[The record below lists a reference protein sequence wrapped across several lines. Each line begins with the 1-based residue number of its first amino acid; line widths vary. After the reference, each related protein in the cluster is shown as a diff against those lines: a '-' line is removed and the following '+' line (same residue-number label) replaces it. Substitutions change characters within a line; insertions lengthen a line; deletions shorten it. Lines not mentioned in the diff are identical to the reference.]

1 MRTSTGLLPQ
11 ILIDSKLVKN
21 FGEAPQPITSVVGE
35 MFNIRTPS
43 TQEFVP
49 LELPEFTKS
58 LPPKESDMEKID
70 YSTPTEVLF
79 QANKVLPSPE
89 IKKWMK
95 ANIHSLIK
103 PAQYV
108 GGELNT
114 QLPEEFDTAEIR
126 ILVTRLSPYDVVGG
140 SLTHGALSQILR
152 RHADKIGVKIYVDFA
167 YLPADM
173 LDCDDFAAAGIPWMF
188 ARNSRRSPL
197 DFDAILISH
206 ALTTEPVNTGPM
218 LKFSGIPIFTT
229 QRKMEQ
235 RWSEKEFP
243 FIFTGGV
250 VSDALEGLC
259 GKFGEDESIVDLV
272 IVADGEISLP
282 DVLDDLVASK
292 REDKTKAQTLRD
304 GHKPERKWYYE
315 PRAYEHQWD
324 KEFDPETGYSE
335 LRAIVRKPGYEYAL
349 LPGQL
354 EKCVYDDLDA
364 HEAFVEQIVHYEG
377 TLGNSVD
384 IQISSGCLCLSGNTI
399 VHIENGFMTLAQAH
413 EQLAGESCIIKTRF
427 GSFSAEGVVKTGIK
441 KALRLTFQN
450 ADNFDTYTIDSSP
463 DHKFDQAVE
472 GEGHQRFWITASELK
487 LGDEVWAVEREAY
500 DAYIAS
506 GASSNGPEQFYFQNL
521 QSVSLIKIEELPDEE
536 MYDVMEVDEHNEFI
550 ANGLIVHNSGA
561 SCSFCLWEGESL
573 VIGKNQT
580 VPITEC
586 TDEMEIEC
594 PGGRK
599 KPEGILYAGKQECLK
614 VTTKLGHSIILTLD
628 HPIGFFD
635 KETWLVGYKEAQKFK
650 VGDIAALSM
659 FADDTKASDIWW
671 ERLLLFPE
679 TKSRAPDGRQ
689 VIIPPTVIQLEDRTR
704 PDQELLRMFRRCSAY
719 GDEIVSIEPV
729 GKMEVWDVWDIPD
742 SHAFITGSGF
752 IVGNCAESH
761 TQGRWR
767 ERSYENIVKA
777 GEEAVAKQ
785 GADGIGFYSLTWTL
799 HTRVYSL
806 MLHAYSRYGYASL
819 ISQRADQASVDQDFF
834 KFQVAS
840 GQHAATIGVEGVSQ
854 RTRNFLNK
862 SLSTAQLMR
871 AIENAGR
878 GGLSQLKMFMILTGL
893 EKAADYE
900 EFCEFLREAS
910 KRLNVIA
917 RQLSVDTGTERK
929 PTRLSP
935 SFMLILPQP
944 HTPLAFGPASACFDL
959 ESDCLRP
966 VIDVTAELNMGT
978 RTSMTRDRVRATCW
992 FSMLG
997 RDCTQV
1003 LLEMALRCKFLQY
1016 GPLPKRVTF
1025 WLEQNLWRTGRMTP
1039 PSEEVQKAVLS
1050 GPVFMS
1056 FDQLKKQ
1063 WLFYF
1068 REKTWNHIFPWDAI
1082 GIPFRRDALW
1092 NTWKR
1097 VRESVGVA
1105 YCLKTSANV
1114 NPGCH
1119 SCGACDSHEPGGTL
1133 KTGKAKAKILT
1144 RTVEDS
1150 SMLIGQETARKD
1162 MTVRT
1167 RARFKV
1173 DIGIGENR
1181 FVSKTALGRKLVASL
1196 LSPLWKS
1203 ESDNP
1208 LLNQYLS
1215 VETNSLKSAEGEGAQ
1230 AYSGGI
1236 ILWDLK
1242 FNAKILPSTIEARI
1256 PVMNEFLRR
1265 HQMVVE
1271 GVTVGEKFIPL
1282 GPQTYGLFKMVI
1294 PNLSLSDAK
1303 EAVGKFGLKGEVKRK
1318 RMIAVKKFSFKAVF
1332 EILARTETVPMVFA
1346 DMTMEGTRVIFLS
1359 SLKLNPA
1366 SVATQI
1372 LGKKMA
1378 FLKQHPIEC
1387 LGYYSYPNG
1396 LEEES
1401 DDMEGDVLAALAGQG
1416 TYCKESGLP
1425 IEMDVFSGEY
1435 YRSTEGDSLSISSDM
1450 GGLLSKRRGGIK
1462 TFSGVTN

>member
-1 MRTSTGLLPQ
+1 MKLSTGLLPQ
-11 ILIDSKLVKN
+11 ILIDKTLVKN
-21 FGEAPQPITSVVGE
+21 FGESPQRDTSVVGD
-35 MFNIRTPS
+35 MFGIRTPS
-43 TQEFVP
+43 TQEFEP

-58 LPPKESDMEKID
+58 LPPKAPDLEKID
-70 YSTPTEVLF
+70 YKTPTEVLF
-79 QANKVLPSPE
+79 RANKTMASAE
-89 IKKWMK
+89 IKKWLR
-95 ANIHSLIK
+95 ANIHNLIK

-114 QLPEEFDTAEIR
+114 QPPEEFDGAEIR
-126 ILVTRLSPYDVVGG
+126 ILITRLSPYDVVGG

-152 RHADKIGVKIYVDFA
+152 RHAEKLGIKIYVDFA

-173 LDCDDFAAAGIPWMF
+173 LDCEVFEAAGFPYMY

-197 DFDAILISH
+197 DFDAVLISH

-229 QRKMEQ
+229 QRKMDQ
-235 RWSEKEFP
+235 RWSEKEYP

-250 VSDALEGLC
+250 VSDALEGIC
-259 GKFGEDESIVDLV
+259 GKFGDDESIVDLV

-282 DVLDDLVASK
+282 SVLDDLLAAK

-324 KEFDPETGYSE
+324 KDFDPITGYSE
-335 LRAIVRKPGYEYAL
+335 LRAIIRKTGYEYAL
-349 LPGQL
+349 PPGQL
-354 EKCVYDDLDA
+354 EKCVYDDLDE
-364 HEAFVEQIVHYEG
+364 HEPFVEQIVHYEG

-384 IQISSGCLCLSGNTI
+384 IQISSGCLCISGKSI
-399 VHIENGFMTLAQAH
+399 VHIENGFTSLAEAH

-427 GSFSAEGVVKTGIK
+427 GSFAADQIVKTGMK
-441 KALRLTFQN
+441 KALKLTFRMAEN
-450 ADNFDTYTIDSSP
+450 DDVYEIISSP
-463 DHKFDQAVE
+463 DHMFDQAVE
-472 GEGHQRFWITASELK
+472 GEDHQRFWITAGELK
-487 LGDEVWAVEREAY
+487 LGDEVWAVEREDY
-500 DAYIAS
+500 DSYIAS
-506 GASSNGPEQFYFQNL
+506 GASSNDDDQFYFLKL
-521 QSVSLIKIEELPDEE
+521 QSVSLVKIENLPDEE
-536 MYDVMEVDEHNEFI
+536 MYDVVGVDEHNEYI

-573 VIGKNQT
+573 VVGKNET
-580 VPITEC
+580 VPIVDC
-586 TDEMEIEC
+586 TDELEIQC
-594 PGGRK
+594 PGGLK
-599 KPEGILYAGKQECLK
+599 KPEGILYAGEQECLK

-628 HPIGFFD
+628 HPIAFFD
-635 KETWLVGYKEAQKFK
+635 KDTWLVGYKEAQTFQ

-659 FADDTKASDIWW
+659 FADSTKASDIWW

-679 TKSRAPDGRQ
+679 TKGRAPDGKPV
-689 VIIPPTVIQLEDRTR
+689 VIAPTVLQLEDRTR
-704 PDQELLRMFRRCSAY
+704 PDQELLRKFRRCSAY
-719 GDEIVSIEPV
+719 GDEVVSIEPV
-729 GKMEVWDVWDIPD
+729 GKKPVWDVWDIPD
-742 SHAFITGSGF
+742 VHAFITGSGF

-767 ERSYENIVKA
+767 ERSYNNIVKA

-893 EKAADYE
+893 EKVADYE
-900 EFCEFLREAS
+900 EFCGFLREAS
-910 KRLNVIA
+910 IRLNVIA
-917 RQLSVDTGTERK
+917 RQLSIETGTERK

-959 ESDCLRP
+959 ESDSLRP

-978 RTSMTRDRVRATCW
+978 RTSMTRDRVRTTCW

-997 RDCTQV
+997 RDCTQI
-1003 LLEMALRCKFLQY
+1003 LLELSLRCKFLQY

-1025 WLEQNLWRTGRMTP
+1025 WLEQNLWRTGRISP
-1039 PSEEVQKAVLS
+1039 PSPEIQEAVLN
-1050 GPVFMS
+1050 GPEFMP
-1056 FDQLKKQ
+1056 FEQLKKQ

-1068 REKTWNHIFPWDAI
+1068 REKNWNHIFPWDAI

-1097 VRESVGVA
+1097 VRDSVGVA

-1119 SCGACDSHEPGGTL
+1119 SCGACDSHEPGGSL

-1144 RTVEDS
+1144 RPIEDS
-1150 SMLIGQETARKD
+1150 SILMGKETARKD

-1173 DIGIGENR
+1173 DIGIGDNR
-1181 FVSKTALGRKLVASL
+1181 LVSKTALGRKLVAAL
-1196 LSPLWKS
+1196 LAPLWEDGGK
-1203 ESDNP
+1203 DP
-1208 LLNQYLS
+1208 LLLQYLS
-1215 VETNSLKSAEGEGAQ
+1215 VETNSLKTAEGEGAQ
-1230 AYSGGI
+1230 AYSGGV

-1256 PVMNEFLRR
+1256 PIMNEFLKR
-1265 HQMVVE
+1265 HNMVIE

-1282 GPQTYGLFKMVI
+1282 GADTYGLFRMVI
-1294 PNLSLSDAK
+1294 PNLSLDSAK
-1303 EAVGKFGLKGEVKRK
+1303 EAVGKFGIKGEVKRK
-1318 RMIAVKKFSFKAVF
+1318 RMIAVKKFAFKAVF

-1346 DMTMEGTRVIFLS
+1346 DMTMEGTRVVFLS

-1366 SVATQI
+1366 SVASQI

-1378 FLKQHPIEC
+1378 FLKPHPLEC

-1396 LEEES
+1396 LEEQS
-1401 DDMEGDVLAALAGQG
+1401 DETEGDVLAALAGQG
-1416 TYCKESGLP
+1416 TYCEETGLP
-1425 IEMDVFSGEY
+1425 IELDVFSGDY
-1435 YRSTEGDSLSISSDM
+1435 YQSREGDSLSIASDM
-1450 GGLLSKRRGGIK
+1450 GGLLSKKRGGIQ